1 MIYSFSFTTDD
12 EGGCMRFAGGLATL
26 LVVGLACC
34 GSGAA
39 DPPPGQALR
48 DHVPKPGEFPPAGA
62 GIQMAGDLV
71 VIDPMNRRVSLR
83 FDGGHQS
90 IGRLPVVLLPYG
102 ICRYHGAPAELRDI
116 PPGTHVHVRLLLPP
130 EAERGLVPQTDA
142 LRHTHVLELEDDFS
156 FYAGRGRAWKVV
168 AVEPGAGLSQHRLEL
183 VLDPEGPAVEG
194 GINQRVRF
202 LFDPETRIWK
212 ERRLVGREAIEPG
225 QIVQVNLTWSTPW
238 QGQEYGVTDI
248 WLDDESRGAFTEIQR
263 QRHLRH
269 QRSRW
274 LPGWVDAVEN
284 YDRGGGTVTLTFFGG
299 MDPLLYQELEDYKDA
314 YQRPDKG
321 LRLCDAENTLRAWT
335 QYSDYGPAGRVISW
349 KKADHPP
356 PGSSGIQ
363 VTMEFDHML
372 DGFRPGR
379 VVRMKGPWP
388 YVHLPRD
395 EWLNTAEDLERA
407 SKVTLP

>member
-1 MIYSFSFTTDD
+1 
-12 EGGCMRFAGGLATL
+12 MRLAGALAATL
-26 LVVGLACC
+26 VAGVACC
-34 GSGAA
+34 GLRAA
-39 DPPPGQALR
+39 DTPPEQALR

-62 GIQMAGDLV
+62 GVQMAGDLV
-71 VIDPMNRRVSLR
+71 VIDPMNRRCSLR

-90 IGRLPVVLLPYG
+90 IGRLPVALLPYG
-102 ICRYHGAPAELRDI
+102 MCWYHGAPAELRDI

-130 EAERGLVPQTDA
+130 EDEQELVPRTDK

-156 FYAGRGRAWKVV
+156 FYARRGRAWKVV
-168 AVEPGAGLSQHRLEL
+168 AVEPGSGLSSHRFEL
-183 VLDPEGPAVEG
+183 VVDPEGPAIDG
-194 GINQRVRF
+194 GINKQVRF
-202 LFDPETRIWK
+202 LLDPETRIWK
-212 ERRLVGREAIEPG
+212 DRRLVAREAIEPG

-238 QGQEYGVTDI
+238 QGVEYGVTDV
-248 WLDDESRGAFTEIQR
+248 WLDEESRKAFTEIQR

-299 MDPLLYQELEDYKDA
+299 MDPVLYEELEGYKDA
-314 YQRPDKG
+314 YERPDKG

-335 QYSDYGPAGRVISW
+335 QYSDYGPAGRVLSW
-349 KKADHPP
+349 TKAENPP

-388 YVHLPRD
+388 YVHLPKD
-395 EWLNTAEDLERA
+395 EWLNTVEDLERA
-407 SKVTLP
+407 SRLTLP

>member
-1 MIYSFSFTTDD
+1 MK
-12 EGGCMRFAGGLATL
+12 RAGGLAIL
-26 LVVGLACC
+26 LVCGLVSY
-34 GSGAA
+34 GSWAA
-39 DPPPGQALR
+39 DPPPEQALR

-71 VIDPMNRRVSLR
+71 VIDPMNRRGSLR
-83 FDGGHQS
+83 FDAGPES
-90 IGRLPVVLLPYG
+90 PGRRPFVMLPYG
-102 ICRYHGAPAELRDI
+102 MCWYHGSPAELRDI

-130 EAERGLVPQTDA
+130 EAEKDLVPQPPESEMKKPGGNL
-142 LRHTHVLELEDDFS
+142 LRYTHVLELEDDVS
-156 FYAGRGRAWKVV
+156 FYARRGRAWKVV
-168 AVEPGAGLSQHRLEL
+168 AVEPGAGLNAYRFEL
-183 VLDPEGPAVEG
+183 VLDPEGPAIDG
-194 GINQRVRF
+194 GINERVRF
-202 LFDPETRIWK
+202 LLDPDTRIWK
-212 ERRLVGREAIEPG
+212 ERRLVAKEAIEPG
-225 QIVQVNLTWSTPW
+225 QIVQVNLSWSTPT
-238 QGQEYGVTDI
+238 QRQEYGVTDV
-248 WLDDESRGAFTEIQR
+248 WLDDDSRKAFAEIQR

-274 LPGWVDAVEN
+274 LPGWVDTVEN

-299 MDPLLYQELEDYKDA
+299 MDPLLYKELEDHKDA

-335 QYSDYGPAGRVISW
+335 QYSDYGPAGKVLAW
-349 KKADHPP
+349 KKTENPP

-395 EWLNTAEDLERA
+395 EWLNTPEDLEKA
-407 SKVTLP
+407 AQLSLP

>member
-1 MIYSFSFTTDD
+1 MRLTT
-12 EGGCMRFAGGLATL
+12 GLAIL
-26 LVVGLACC
+26 LASGLACC
-34 GSGAA
+34 GSQAA
-39 DPPPGQALR
+39 DPTLEQVLR

-62 GIQMAGDLV
+62 GIQSAGDLV
-71 VIDPMNRRVSLR
+71 VIDPMNRRGSLR
-83 FDGGHQS
+83 FDGGHNS
-90 IGRLPVVLLPYG
+90 IGRRPFAMLPYG
-102 ICRYHGAPAELRDI
+102 MCWYHGAPAELRDI

-130 EAERGLVPQTDA
+130 DDERNLVPQTDTM
-142 LRHTHVLELEDDFS
+142 RHTHVLELEDDFS
-156 FYAGRGRAWKVV
+156 FYSRRGRAWKVL
-168 AVEPGAGLSQHRLEL
+168 AVEPGAGLNAHRFEL
-183 VLDPEGPAVEG
+183 VLDPEGPAIEG
-194 GINQRVRF
+194 GLNERVRL
-202 LFDPETRIWK
+202 LFDPDTRIWK
-212 ERRLVGREAIEPG
+212 ERRLVTKEAIEPG
-225 QIVQVNLTWSTPW
+225 QLVQVNLTWSTPT
-238 QGQEYGVTDI
+238 QRQEYGVTDI
-248 WLDDESRGAFTEIQR
+248 WLDEDSRKAFAEIQR

-299 MDPLLYQELEDYKDA
+299 MDPLLYEELEGYKDA

-335 QYSDYGPAGRVISW
+335 QYSDYGPAGRVLAW
-349 KKADHPP
+349 TKTENPP

-395 EWLNTAEDLERA
+395 EWLNTPEDLEKA
-407 SKVTLP
+407 SQLMLP